1 MALIGKLATS
11 VAIGAAIFGCLAL
24 GLVAS
29 ERSIPD
35 LRANGDGLNFDV
47 LAGSD
52 VAGLNSAVPLQR
64 YSARDGADLGFR
76 RWESGREDLP
86 LIVAVHGSGWHGQQF
101 STLGAA
107 LARQGLGDVIA
118 PDLRGHGHNPERRGD
133 VDYIGQF
140 EDDLA
145 DLIAQQV
152 RPGQRVVMLGHS
164 SGGGLVI
171 RFAGGAHGDLLSGA
185 VLLAPFVQH
194 DAPTMRTGSGGWARV
209 MTRRIIG
216 LSMLN
221 MVGITGL
228 NHLPIL
234 QFRFPSTVL
243 DGPLGDTATR
253 AYSFRLNASYAPRRD
268 WQSDIAA
275 LPDFLLLVGD
285 HDEAFVADAFEPA
298 FSDITQRGR
307 YGQISSGH
315 LDLVDH
321 PETLR
326 LIGDYMAGL

>member
-29 ERSIPD
+29 ERPIPD
-35 LRANGDGLNFDV
+35 LRADGDGLNFDV

-52 VAGLNSAVPLQR
+52 VASPNSAVPLQR

-118 PDLRGHGHNPERRGD
+118 PDLRGHGPNPERRGD

-171 RFAGGAHGDLLSGA
+171 RFAGGAHGYNHSTQITDLLSGRNGSDRIG
-185 VLLAPFVQH
+185 PF
-194 DAPTMRTGSGGWARV
+194 TGNAAFGHTDRMQDSI
-209 MTRRIIG
+209 RRC
-216 LSMLN
+216 N
-221 MVGITGL
+221 
-228 NHLPIL
+228 N
-234 QFRFPSTVL
+234 
-243 DGPLGDTATR
+243 
-253 AYSFRLNASYAPRRD
+253 
-268 WQSDIAA
+268 QS
-275 LPDFLLLVGD
+275 LCF
-285 HDEAFVADAFEPA
+285 
-298 FSDITQRGR
+298 FS
-307 YGQISSGH
+307 
-315 LDLVDH
+315 
-321 PETLR
+321 
-326 LIGDYMAGL
+326 